1 MQNRYRMKRSPLRNG
16 LFLPATNA
24 DQHMQRLPE
33 SLLWLAGLSGFAVAV
48 TDAVGQVAWVND
60 KFVHD
65 TGWAPGE
72 LRGLTPWA
80 SFLVPGNDATVAQRA
95 QDAVAEGLPCTGL
108 EVFSRT
114 PRGASPCGR
123 LDLIPVRNEQAGLT
137 HFVCMLSDTGV
148 GEQADDPQG
157 MGMGMGMGLLQD
169 LGLIGF
175 WQRDILSGRGHW
187 DTVCRRIWGVGND
200 EPVLTLDEAE
210 QRLTG
215 LDREALQ
222 RYRAELAASAT
233 QGEVAYTL
241 TSPAGERHVRS
252 LWRRSGSLVS
262 GVLIDTTSEH
272 TVSAER
278 ARLLQALE
286 LAAPAAQLVF
296 WRHDLGSGAVEWL
309 PSGQHPFSV
318 DEQDRSRADEIL
330 ARVLSEERP
339 AVLSARERA
348 RYERDVIELEYRVH
362 DQDGAVRHLLTR
374 RLGVQR
380 TGGVA
385 AEIIGVLIDVT
396 TQREREIA
404 LRRLTAQQALALKAL
419 RAGTFRF
426 DLAAQEFEFDEPMRR
441 LYALPRNASRLDFAS
456 WLQLVHPEDRPRVQ
470 QLATELFRSAKRT
483 VPAQF
488 RIRCPDGRALW
499 IESDRVPELDA
510 QGNAVALVGTH
521 RDITGEITT
530 RAQTRALADAELVAR
545 TRAEL
550 LATLAHELRNPL
562 NAVRG
567 FAQLLRLGTPGTG
580 PGPATA
586 ALHIQNAAEMMT
598 ALLDD
603 LSDLASADAG
613 RLRWRPVSLE
623 VATFLVECR
632 AWLQQ
637 HEGSGDRIRVQMPMS
652 LKLWA
657 DPTRTR
663 QILLNL
669 LTNALKYSDKEV
681 GLGATQDGETVR
693 IWVRDAGQGLDAGQI
708 QRAFEPFERLGRER
722 GMQPG
727 SGIGLTLCL
736 RLARMMGGD
745 IEVVSERGV
754 GSEFTLVL
762 PAGAPAGQNPPSR
775 ESAR

>member
-1 MQNRYRMKRSPLRNG
+1 MQNRYRMTRSPLRNG
-16 LFLPATNA
+16 LFVPATNA
-24 DQHMQRLPE
+24 DQPMQRLPE

-48 TDAVGQVAWVND
+48 TDAAGRMVWVND

-65 TGWAPGE
+65 TGWAPSE
-72 LRGLTPWA
+72 LRGSTPWT

-95 QDAVAEGLPCTGL
+95 RAAVAQSLPCTGL
-108 EVFSRT
+108 EMFRRT
-114 PRGASPCGR
+114 PAGISPCGR
-123 LDLIPVRNEQAGLT
+123 LDLVPVRHEQAGLT

-148 GEQADDPQG
+148 GEQAADSRG
-157 MGMGMGMGLLQD
+157 TGMGLLQD

-175 WQRDILSGRGHW
+175 WQRDMLSGRGHW

-222 RYRAELAASAT
+222 RYPAELAAGAT

-241 TSPAGERHVRS
+241 TSPAGERQLRS

-330 ARVLSEERP
+330 ARVLSEDRP

-470 QLATELFRSAKRT
+470 QLATELFRSAKKT

-488 RIRCPDGRALW
+488 RICCPDGRALW

-521 RDITGEITT
+521 RDITGEVTT